1 MNIEIIGKSKIG
13 KSKGLPNNPN
23 DIILGS
29 PGGGIS
35 IAAKIEDPI
44 FNSAKSMFL
53 RYAKQQHKPIID
65 IAKQELKNIKNN
77 TYSACENN
85 DLESFRIF
93 PKRVQIAVL
102 VSIITEFD
110 FKV

>member
-1 MNIEIIGKSKIG
+1 MNKEKTCF
-13 KSKGLPNNPN
+13 SKGISNNPN
-23 DIILGS
+23 GIILGS
-29 PGGGIS
+29 PGDGIS

-53 RYAKQQHKPIID
+53 RYAKQQRKPITD

-77 TYSACENN
+77 TDSACENN

-102 VSIITEFD
+102 ASIITEFD